1 MTLCFGVSTPA
12 TAHGSDGGLPCFCL
26 LVQSLICRGIWGL
39 QGLEMDHVRL
49 IFKGRACEP
58 TSFMDCEE
66 DQRRRKMYAVYGTS
80 GQADEAFK

>member
-1 MTLCFGVSTPA
+1 MLFSACADIALQGSLMTHF
-12 TAHGSDGGLPCFCL
+12 
-26 LVQSLICRGIWGL
+26 RWGL
-39 QGLEMDHVRL
+39 QGLELNHVRL

-58 TSFMDCEE
+58 TSYIDCDE